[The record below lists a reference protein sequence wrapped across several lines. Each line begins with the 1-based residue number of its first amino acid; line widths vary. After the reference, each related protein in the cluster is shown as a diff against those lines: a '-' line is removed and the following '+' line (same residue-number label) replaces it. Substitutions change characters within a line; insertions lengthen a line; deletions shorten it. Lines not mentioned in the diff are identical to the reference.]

1 MRAASIFFGLVLAA
15 SAEAQVLTV
24 GNDVTPNGSATRL
37 AVVAT
42 AIDLA
47 NPATATGTISTIKY
61 YWSAGPC
68 PSAFK
73 IKFFHRSGNLLK
85 MTEERGPFGT
95 STSGP
100 GTLALSTPVGVS
112 EGDLIGITELADCGN
127 AGALSGGANEGYLA
141 YAGDVTGAVDVAG
154 GFRVTA
160 GRLAVFGSGS
170 ATESVRG
177 VITSVGA
184 TRGSF
189 GSNFKT
195 SLQLFN
201 PFDTT
206 LTGRIDFRPAGAGS
220 TVVNA
225 VLYSLGPGQVTA
237 WPDIVGTT
245 LGQSGLGSLDLVVTA
260 GQSAPLG
267 IARVYNDAGPD
278 GTSAFTEEIIDPD
291 VTLKGV
297 TSILKRGMTGY
308 LVTPINPSLTRFNI
322 GLRTLAV
329 GATVKASL
337 KDSAGSTLTTITRS
351 YPPQWFE
358 QNSAAV
364 FLGVPISGNQT
375 VVLEVTAGSVI
386 IYGTTTDNTTNDPNV
401 QFAKIIFS
409 TGG

>member
-1 MRAASIFFGLVLAA
+1 MRAASIFFSLVFAA
-15 SAEAQVLTV
+15 SAGAQVLTV
-24 GNDVTPNGSATRL
+24 GNDVTPTGSDVALATIR
-37 AVVAT
+37 T
-42 AIDLA
+42 AIDLVS
-47 NPATATGTISTIKY
+47 PATATGTISAIKY
-61 YWSAGPC
+61 AWSPRVC
-68 PSAFK
+68 PAAFK

-85 MTEERGPFGT
+85 MTEERGPFD
-95 STSGP
+95 STESGSL
-100 GTLALSTPVGVS
+100 TLSSPVAVS
-112 EGDLIGITELADCGN
+112 QGDLIGITRVSDCGN
-127 AGALSGGANEGYLA
+127 TGAL
-141 YAGDVTGAVDVAG
+141 YAGPSEGFLVYAADVTGVVDVAA
-154 GFRVTA
+154 GFRTTA

-201 PFDTT
+201 PFDYT

-220 TVVNA
+220 TVANA

-291 VTLKGV
+291 VMLKGV
-297 TSILKRGMTGY
+297 TNILERGMTGY

-322 GLRTLAV
+322 GLRTLER
-329 GATVKASL
+329 GATVNASL
-337 KDSAGSTLTTITRS
+337 KDSAGSTITSITRS

-358 QNSAAV
+358 QNSAAA
-364 FLGVPISGNQT
+364 FFGVPISGNQT